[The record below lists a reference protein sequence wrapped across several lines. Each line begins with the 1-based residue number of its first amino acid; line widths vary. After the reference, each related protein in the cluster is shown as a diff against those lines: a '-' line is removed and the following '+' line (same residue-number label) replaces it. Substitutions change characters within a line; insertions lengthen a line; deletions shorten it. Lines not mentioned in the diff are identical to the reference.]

1 LFISRLASHVNGLV
15 MCMTTTKTDKAYGQS
30 TMRKRRYAMPHEIKD
45 VEEFIQLSDRAHYCD
60 IKRVRRAVK
69 LKLRTPGGLYTLK
82 AEPDKAEEVM
92 KKLRCEIREV

>member
-1 LFISRLASHVNGLV
+1 
-15 MCMTTTKTDKAYGQS
+15 
-30 TMRKRRYAMPHEIKD
+30 MPREIKD
-45 VEEFIQLSDRAHYCD
+45 IEEFIQLSDRAHYCD

-82 AEPDKAEEVM
+82 ADPDKAEEVM